1 MPARPAGR
9 FANQGM
15 IVAQS
20 ASLSAAIAG
29 RYAQAVFD
37 IAQGDGVLDALSTE
51 VAALSGTLDASADL
65 RAVLSSPAYSRDDQ
79 ANVVAAVAAKL
90 NLAPT
95 LKNTLA
101 LMARNGRLFA
111 LPALL
116 TQLSQL
122 IAQARGEVTAE
133 VVSAQ
138 ALTAEQTERLTGML
152 AEKSGKTVKLNTRVD
167 ESLIGG
173 MIVKLGSRMI
183 DSSIRSKLASLQNIM
198 KEVG

>member
-1 MPARPAGR
+1 M
-9 FANQGM
+9 
-15 IVAQS
+15 
-20 ASLSAAIAG
+20 
-29 RYAQAVFD
+29 FD
-37 IAQGDGVLDALSTE
+37 IAQGDGALDTLSTE
-51 VAALSGTLDASADL
+51 VAALSGTLDASAEL

-116 TQLSQL
+116 VQLSQL
-122 IAQARGEVTAE
+122 IAEARGEVTAE
-133 VVSAQ
+133 IVSAQ

-152 AEKSGKTVKLNTRVD
+152 AEKSGKTIKLNTRVD